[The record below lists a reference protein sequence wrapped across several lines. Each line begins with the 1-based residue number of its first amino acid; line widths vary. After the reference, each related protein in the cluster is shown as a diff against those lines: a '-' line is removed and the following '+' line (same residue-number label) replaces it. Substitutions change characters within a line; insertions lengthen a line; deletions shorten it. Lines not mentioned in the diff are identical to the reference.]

1 MHKTRDPAPG
11 PQDIASQGVEEPTST
26 VLDLPPEKWLRP
38 SDRVVILAHGKWG
51 LWSAKT
57 GVQVLRFSR
66 AQVVGVI
73 DPERV
78 GQDAARLVDMP
89 QKGPVRIF
97 ESLDALLTQLPQ
109 APTRIVIGVAP
120 IGGRLPPL
128 MRRDVEIALEH
139 QIPVIAG
146 MHAFLGDDPQLSR
159 LARRHK
165 TPLVDLRRPPSDH
178 VVTSGAGR
186 SIPVPVVTTVGTDCN
201 SGKMTTTV
209 ALRDAARKMGL
220 KAAFVATGQTG
231 LLLEPDAGAPIDR
244 VISDFA
250 AGEVERQVLKA
261 ACLDKDHRPTDQTPD
276 LILVEGQGALSH
288 PVYAGVSAAILHGSW
303 PSCLVL
309 CHPLGR
315 QEKYYYADGD
325 PFPLLSAKEE
335 IRLIETFMAPVWPA
349 WVAALAL
356 NAPDLGPDAYD
367 EECRRLEQETG
378 RPATD
383 VVRKGGHTLL
393 NAVLRH
399 LEEETTNPRAPHP
412 SLQTKERP

>member
-1 MHKTRDPAPG
+1 MSLTPDPAPAH
-11 PQDIASQGVEEPTST
+11 PDNATAAPAD
-26 VLDLPPEKWLRP
+26 DLPAPAILPSQQWLRP

-73 DPERV
+73 DPDHV

-89 QKGPVRIF
+89 HKGPVRIF
-97 ESLDALLTQLPQ
+97 ESMDVLLAEVPKP
-109 APTRIVIGVAP
+109 PTRVVIGVAP
-120 IGGRLPPL
+120 IGGKLPPL
-128 MRRDVEIALEH
+128 LQRDVETAIEH

-146 MHAFLGDDPQLSR
+146 MHAFLGDDPHLSR
-159 LARRHK
+159 LARRHR

-186 SIPVPVVTTVGTDCN
+186 AVPVPVITTVGTDCN

-209 ALRDAARKMGL
+209 ALRDAAREMGL

-261 ACLDKDHRPTDQTPD
+261 AHLDEEKRPTDKTPD

-288 PVYAGVSAAILHGSW
+288 PVYAGVTAAILHGSW

-309 CHPLGR
+309 CHPIGR
-315 QEKYYYADGD
+315 SEKYYYAEGEA
-325 PFPLLSAKEE
+325 FPLLAPKKE
-335 IRLIETFMAPVWPA
+335 IAMIEGFMAPVWPTR
-349 WVAALAL
+349 VAAIAV
-356 NAPDLGPDAYD
+356 NAPDLEREAY
-367 EECRRLEQETG
+367 ERECQKLEQETG
-378 RPATD
+378 RPAAD
-383 VVRKGGHTLL
+383 VVREGGRAMLDALL
-393 NAVLRH
+393 DH
-399 LEEETTNPRAPHP
+399 LDERPTNPPHVQQSMKTP
-412 SLQTKERP
+412 EEP